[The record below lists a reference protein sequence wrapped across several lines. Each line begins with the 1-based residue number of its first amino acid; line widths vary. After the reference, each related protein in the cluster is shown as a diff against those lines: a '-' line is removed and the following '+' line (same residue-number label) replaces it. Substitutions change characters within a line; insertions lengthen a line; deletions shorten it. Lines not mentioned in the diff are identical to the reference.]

1 MNTEFSNFAETIS
14 HRYRHELPDGERETW
29 DQLAHRVTKNVMRAV
44 GVDMRSTL
52 AKDIRA
58 AIAMRK
64 FIPGGRY
71 LYSAGRPYHQ
81 CCNCL
86 LMRAHDSREG
96 WSELVGKACKALMT
110 GAGIGTVY
118 SDVRHEGS
126 IIRKTGGVASGP
138 LPLMQMVNECGRGIM
153 QGGTRRSAI
162 WAGLHW
168 NHPDAHKFIRMKNWS
183 DEVKALK
190 ERDFSFPAPM
200 DNTNI
205 SVILD
210 DDFFLAYGDDEDPE
224 HPLAHSVYWA
234 TVEQMLR
241 TGEPGFSVDIGKNN
255 GENLRNACC
264 EVTSRDTDDICN
276 LGSLNLGRIED
287 LEELKHLTEIAT
299 AFLLA
304 GSVYTDVPYSDVD
317 KVLSRN
323 RRLGLGLMG
332 VHEWLLLRGKKYGPD
347 EELGMWLK
355 AYSKSGRY
363 ANEYADEWGLKRPKK
378 TRAIAPTGTICI
390 VAETTGGIEPIFC
403 SAYKR
408 RYLKGSEYYHQYV
421 IDPVAKR
428 LLNQGVDP
436 NNIEDAY
443 DLARDV
449 ERRVGFQA
457 WVQQYV
463 DHAISST
470 INLPA
475 WGTELNNSDLV
486 RPFGSMLIRYLPQL
500 RGITTY
506 PDGSRGGQPLNPVPF
521 KEALEQEGVE
531 MIEEQQNVCDLRGG
545 NCGD

>member
-1 MNTEFSNFAETIS
+1 MKTEFSTFADTIS
-14 HRYRHELPDGERETW
+14 KRYRHELADGIETW
-29 DQLAHRVTKNVMRAV
+29 DQVAHRVTKNVMRAV

-64 FIPGGRY
+64 FMPAGRY

-96 WSELVGKACKALMT
+96 WSELVGKACKGLMT
-110 GAGIGTVY
+110 GAGVGVVY
-118 SDVRHEGS
+118 SDVRHEGAV
-126 IIRKTGGVASGP
+126 IRKTGGLASGP
-138 LPLMQMVNECGRGIM
+138 LPLMQMINECGRGIM

-168 NHPDAHKFIRMKNWS
+168 NHPDVHKFIRMKNWS

-210 DDFFLAYGDDEDPE
+210 DDFFLAYEDDEDPE
-224 HPLAHSVYWA
+224 HAMAHSVYWA
-234 TVEQMLR
+234 VVEQMMR
-241 TGEPGFSVDIGKNN
+241 TGEPGFTVDTGKNN

-264 EVTSRDTDDICN
+264 EITSRDTDDICN
-276 LGSLNLGRIED
+276 LGSINLGRVDD
-287 LEELKHLTEIAT
+287 LEEFKHLVEIGT

-304 GSVYTDVPYSDVD
+304 GSAYTDVPYADVD
-317 KVLSRN
+317 KIMTKN

-332 VHEWLLLRGKKYGPD
+332 LHEWLLRRGRPYGPD
-347 EELGMWLK
+347 EELGTWLK
-355 AYSKSGRY
+355 AYSKSGKF
-363 ANEYADEWGLKRPKK
+363 ANAYADEWGLCRPKK
-378 TRAIAPTGTICI
+378 TRAIAPTGTIGI

-403 SAYKR
+403 CAYKR
-408 RYLKGSEYYHQYV
+408 RYLKGTEYHYQYV

-428 LLNQGVDP
+428 LIATGVDP
-436 NNIEDAY
+436 SLIEDAY
-443 DLARDV
+443 DLAQNV
-449 ERRVGFQA
+449 ERRVSFQA

-470 INLPA
+470 INLPV
-475 WGTELNNSDLV
+475 WGSEHNNKDLV
-486 RPFGSMLIRYLPQL
+486 RSFGSMLIRYLPQM

-506 PDGSRGGQPLNPVPF
+506 PDGSRGGQPLNPVPYE
-521 KEALEQEGVE
+521 EAAGQEGIE
-531 MIEEQQNVCDLRGG
+531 KIEEQQNVCDLRGG